1 MVYVDITNDLPNLL
15 FCYLCNGQMLKTVF
29 SRSENSVNL
38 YDGLFLFSLATKRLP
53 HTLHRCWTLV
63 MC

>member
-1 MVYVDITNDLPNLL
+1 MVYVDITNDLPVIHPLL

-38 YDGLFLFSLATKRLP
+38 YDGLFLFSL
-53 HTLHRCWTLV
+53 
-63 MC
+63 